1 MAGALIRDVRRAVL
15 TRLKADAGLTA
26 IVAAANIHPST
37 VLAGAPWPFTRFD
50 APQST
55 PLDGACYAGAEVTF
69 LLHSFAKPRYS
80 VPSNPQSSMIETAED
95 HAGRILDAMKLAIHR
110 HRVPVA
116 GASALL
122 SVLSSRL
129 LIDGAESTAYHGILS
144 CRARVLAA

>member
-37 VLAGAPWPFTRFD
+37 VPAGAPWPFTRFD

-69 LLHSFAKPRYS
+69 LLHSFAKPRLNS
-80 VPSNPQSSMIETAED
+80 GGQVIETAED

-116 GASALL
+116 GGSAPL

-129 LIDGAESTAYHGILS
+129 LLDGAESTAYHGILS

>member
-15 TRLKADAGLTA
+15 TRLRQDAGLTA

-37 VLAGAPWPFTRFD
+37 VPANPVWPFTRFD

-55 PLDGACYAGAEVTF
+55 PIDGACYAGAKVTF
-69 LLHSFAKPRYS
+69 MLHSFAKPRMNAS
-80 VPSNPQSSMIETAED
+80 GQMIETAED
-95 HAGRILDAMKLAIHR
+95 HAGRILDAMKLAIHK

-122 SVLSSRL
+122 SVVSARMM
-129 LIDGAESTAYHGILS
+129 IDGAESTAYHGVLS

>member
-37 VLAGAPWPFTRFD
+37 VPAGTPWPFTRFD

-69 LLHSFAKPRYS
+69 LLHSFAKPRF
-80 VPSNPQSSMIETAED
+80 NTGGQMIETAED
-95 HAGRILDAMKLAIHR
+95 HAGRIIDAMKLAIHR